1 MNKYT
6 TIIVFIVICTL
17 GGTIYFTWETNKKES
32 LALLT
37 TEIINTNEQLIKAY
51 QSNDV
56 EALDG
61 LLSLGHIH
69 NNIFGMTQDREKLM
83 NDIRTGTLRFEYYRN
98 PEFDIRFYGN
108 NDVCVATGVIEAK
121 AMCGDKVIEGR
132 FRFTRIFAKQGDHWR
147 EELFQN
153 TMINPAMFVKA
164 AENK

>member
-6 TIIVFIVICTL
+6 NIIVLIVLCTL

-37 TEIINTNEQLIKAY
+37 TEIINTNERLIRAY

-69 NNIFGMTQDREKLM
+69 NDIFGMTQDREKII

-98 PEFDIRFYGN
+98 PEFNIRFYGN
-108 NDVCVATGVIEAK
+108 NDICVATGIIEAK
-121 AMCGDKVIEGR
+121 ATRSDKVIEGQ
-132 FRFTRIFAKQGDHWR
+132 FRFTRIFVKQGDHWR

-153 TMINPAMFVKA
+153 TMIVNPVLSKSTD
-164 AENK
+164 